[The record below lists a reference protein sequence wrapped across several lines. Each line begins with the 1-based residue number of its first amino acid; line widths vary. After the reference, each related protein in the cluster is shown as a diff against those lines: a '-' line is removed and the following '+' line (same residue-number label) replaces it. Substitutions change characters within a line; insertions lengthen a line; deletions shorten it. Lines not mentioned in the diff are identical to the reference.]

1 MLKNILKA
9 SVAVLAVCG
18 FSVAASAEKL
28 DLNTAEGVAK
38 VNRKFQCSLKDG
50 KQVTYYWHGTAF
62 GRVQGMADKVLFN
75 VEGMNTRA
83 CTTVMD
89 KDKGYGY
96 RLVSRELLLYKDP
109 KTGEYLKT
117 WDNPYTG
124 QNVKVLHVANDPV
137 NSRPSFGVG
146 RDGKVQK
153 FNGTVLDGEM
163 WLTSTVPLFY
173 VNPLAGEYQKNIGGM
188 YHATEMFNF
197 FADEK
202 DMLDGKKDQA
212 DVRVAWQRMSDWLP
226 WMEMSGREGLFYVS
240 TAGRMLRKFDDIPQG
255 MRDEI
260 AKNYPIYVTP
270 PPVDDTRPNET
281 SWTYFKRLVQ
291 PTTPARAE

>member
-9 SVAVLAVCG
+9 SVAFIAVCG

-89 KDKGYGY
+89 KDRGYGY
-96 RLVSRELLLYKDP
+96 RLVSRELLLYRDP

-124 QNVKVLHVANDPV
+124 QKVNVLQVANDPV
-137 NSRPSFGVG
+137 NSRPQFGTM
-146 RDGKVQK
+146 RDGKPMK
-153 FNGTVLDGEM
+153 FSGSVLDGHM

-173 VNPLAGEYQKNIGGM
+173 QNPLAGDYQKNIGGF

-212 DVRVAWQRMSDWLP
+212 DVKVAWQRMSDWLP

-240 TAGRMLRKFDDIPQG
+240 TAGRMLKKFDDIPQA

-260 AKNYPIYVTP
+260 KLNYPIYVTP
-270 PPVDDTRPNET
+270 PALDDPRPNET
-281 SWTYFKRLVQ
+281 SWTYFKKKV
-291 PTTPARAE
+291 PVEKKAAE

>member
-9 SVAVLAVCG
+9 SVAFVALCG
-18 FSVAASAEKL
+18 FSFAASAEKL

-38 VNRKFQCSLKDG
+38 VGRKFQCSLKDG
-50 KQVTYYWHGTAF
+50 KPVTYYWHGTAF
-62 GRVQGMADKVLFN
+62 GRTQGMADKVLFN
-75 VEGMNTRA
+75 VEGMTIRA

-89 KDKGYGY
+89 KDRGYGY
-96 RLVSRELLLYKDP
+96 RLVSRELLLYRDP

-137 NSRPSFGVG
+137 NSRPTFGVG

-153 FNGTVLDGEM
+153 FTGTTLDGQM
-163 WLTSTVPLFY
+163 WLTSTIPLFY
-173 VNPLAGEYQKNIGGM
+173 KNPLAGDYQKNIGGM

-197 FADEK
+197 FAKEK

-212 DVRVAWQRMSDWLP
+212 DVQIAWQRMSDWLP

-240 TAGRMLRKFDDIPQG
+240 TAGRMLQKFYDVPQA

-260 AKNYPIYVTP
+260 AKNYPIYNAP
-270 PPVDDTRPNET
+270 PSVDDDRPNET
-281 SWTYFKRLVQ
+281 SWTYFKKMV
-291 PTTPARAE
+291 PVEKNMGE

>member
-1 MLKNILKA
+1 MKSILKLGMA
-9 SVAVLAVCG
+9 VAAVCG
-18 FSVAASAEKL
+18 LSASTFAATL
-28 DLNTAEGVAK
+28 DLNTAEGIAK

-50 KQVTYYWHGTAF
+50 KQVTYYWHGSAF
-62 GRVQGMADKVLFN
+62 GRVMGMADKLLFN
-75 VEGMNTRA
+75 VEGMNARA
-83 CTTVMD
+83 CVTVMD
-89 KDKGYGY
+89 KDRGYGY
-96 RLVSRELLLYKDP
+96 RLVSRELLLYKDA

-124 QNVKVLHVANDPV
+124 QNIKVLHVANDPV
-137 NSRPSFGVG
+137 NSRPTFGIG
-146 RDGKVQK
+146 RDGKPMK
-153 FNGTVLDGEM
+153 FTGTILDGHM

-173 VNPLAGEYQKNIGGM
+173 QNPLAGDYQKNIGGM

-197 FADEK
+197 FANEK
-202 DMLDGKKDQA
+202 DMLDGNKDQA
-212 DVRVAWQRMSDWLP
+212 DVKVAWQRMSDWLP

-270 PPVDDTRPNET
+270 PPTDDARPNET
-281 SWTYFKRLVQ
+281 SWTYFKKMV
-291 PTTPARAE
+291 PVEKKAGE